1 MKLLVVFLLIG
12 TMMALT
18 RAFPEPEPEPE
29 AFPEAEPED
38 SDDESTDEAMPEPA
52 ETGNGTDEGTNLAVL
67 KRSARSSCTYRDNY
81 WYRYGDSYYVYVKRA
96 ANWVTA
102 QRLCVS
108 YGGSLVSLR
117 NSREEAFVKLLA
129 KNRYAWIGL
138 SDAQQA
144 GVWLWMGGAR
154 YSYSNWCRRE
164 PSNGSS
170 EMCTVMNVSSARCW
184 YDITCTPSFY
194 FVCSR
199 RVR

>member
-12 TMMALT
+12 IMMALT
-18 RAFPEPEPEPE
+18 RAFPEPE

-67 KRSARSSCTYRDNY
+67 KRSARSSYTNRNYRDNY

-144 GVWLWMGGAR
+144 GVWLWIGGAR

-170 EMCTVMNVSSARCW
+170 EKCTLMNVSSARCW
-184 YDITCTPSFY
+184 YDIACTPSLY
-194 FVCSR
+194 FICSR

>member
-12 TMMALT
+12 IMMALT

-38 SDDESTDEAMPEPA
+38 SDDESTDEAMPEP
-52 ETGNGTDEGTNLAVL
+52 AVL